1 VNTIQ
6 LQKNL
11 IIQGILV
18 EATCQFCIAYHYQW
32 TLSSPCL
39 NFFQPL
45 ARKPNLDKIYI
56 CSN

>member
-11 IIQGILV
+11 IIQGTLV
-18 EATCQFCIAYHYQW
+18 EATGQFCIADNYQW
-32 TLSSPCL
+32 TLSSLCL

-45 ARKPNLDKIYI
+45 ARKPNLDKNSI